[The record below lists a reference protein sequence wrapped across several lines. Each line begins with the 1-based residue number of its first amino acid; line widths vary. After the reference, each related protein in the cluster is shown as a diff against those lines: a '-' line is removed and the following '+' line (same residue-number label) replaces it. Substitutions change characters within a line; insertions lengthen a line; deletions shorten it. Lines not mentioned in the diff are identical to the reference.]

1 MDGYLERF
9 LEFGC
14 EGFDLGV
21 FIKNDTI
28 RGTNTNIFTQTNEIY
43 TFRDII
49 NTLNSDI
56 ISKSLFNK
64 FIIFIYNS

>member
-21 FIKNDTI
+21 FIKNGTI
-28 RGTNTNIFTQTNEIY
+28 DFS
-43 TFRDII
+43 F
-49 NTLNSDI
+49 LL
-56 ISKSLFNK
+56 KLFDYD
-64 FIIFIYNS
+64 F